1 MAMGAAFKF
10 QGFSQNIKP
19 IIVCSVMKL
28 VVFVVL
34 FMPFA
39 IYLGFTESKL
49 VAALIMLGSATTVS
63 CYIMARNMGHD
74 GNLTAGAVMLT
85 TLGKCVFIDFL
96 VYCVK
101 VYELSMK

>member
-1 MAMGAAFKF
+1 
-10 QGFSQNIKP
+10 
-19 IIVCSVMKL
+19 MKL

-63 CYIMARNMGHD
+63 CYIMARSMGHD
-74 GNLTAGAVMLT
+74 GNLTAGTVMLT
-85 TLGKCVFIDFL
+85 TLGSAFSLTFWLYILKCLNL
-96 VYCVK
+96 V
-101 VYELSMK
+101 

>member
-1 MAMGAAFKF
+1 
-10 QGFSQNIKP
+10 
-19 IIVCSVMKL
+19 MKL

-63 CYIMARNMGHD
+63 CYIMARNMGHN

-85 TLGKCVFIDFL
+85 TLGSAFSLTFWLYILKCLNL
-96 VYCVK
+96 V
-101 VYELSMK
+101 

>member
-1 MAMGAAFKF
+1 
-10 QGFSQNIKP
+10 
-19 IIVCSVMKL
+19 MKL

-63 CYIMARNMGHD
+63 CYIMARSMGMM
-74 GNLTAGAVMLT
+74 V
-85 TLGKCVFIDFL
+85 I
-96 VYCVK
+96 
-101 VYELSMK
+101 